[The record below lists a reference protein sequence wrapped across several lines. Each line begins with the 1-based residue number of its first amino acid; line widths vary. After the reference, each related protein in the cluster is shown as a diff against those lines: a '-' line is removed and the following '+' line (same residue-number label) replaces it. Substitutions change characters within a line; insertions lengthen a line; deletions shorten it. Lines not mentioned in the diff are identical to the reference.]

1 MNGEKNLWGG
11 TSSKITSLVVAD
23 YYSLTSHHV
32 LDLSGLCV
40 LTSHSYYWLT
50 ILNYIHTTW
59 FQWLRY
65 YTGKA
70 VPQDWVWPYSHYS
83 LGKSFDR

>member
-11 TSSKITSLVVAD
+11 TSSNITSLVVAH
-23 YYSLTSHHV
+23 YYILTSHHV

-50 ILNYIHTTW
+50 ILKYIHTTW
-59 FQWLRY
+59 FQWLRS

-70 VPQDWVWPYSHYS
+70 VPQDWVWSYSHYS